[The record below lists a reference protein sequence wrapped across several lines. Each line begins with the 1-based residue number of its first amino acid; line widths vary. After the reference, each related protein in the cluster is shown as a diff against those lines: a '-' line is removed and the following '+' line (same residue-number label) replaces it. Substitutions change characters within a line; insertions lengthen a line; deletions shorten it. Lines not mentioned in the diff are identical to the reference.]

1 MVIAKI
7 EVSGTTAKLISHT
20 KIPKGIVGAKIQI
33 EYSDSAWDDL
43 CKTVVFRGGITK
55 DIVNADA
62 EVTIPAEVVSIA
74 GINLSVGIYG
84 TDVDSTVVIPTL
96 WVDLGKVY
104 PSADPSGDLS
114 TNPALPV
121 WAQLTQQ
128 YERLL
133 DLALNPPKADWNA
146 AEGADGHILNRTHW
160 IEEAE
165 KDVSFDGN
173 LDGREYVQ
181 AEDELYLVK
190 MSDTVYKATDLIG
203 HTVTAY
209 MEGED
214 PDTMTMEITEDSID
228 DLTSEGLPFL
238 MAQQMVWICKEDAT
252 VSGITIPKGTYFL
265 CIQSEGV
272 SRFYTIS
279 CSVLP
284 NAEEVIHK
292 LDNRYLNAEW
302 MAHYKTG
309 TEMLLDKAEQ
319 PFSGS
324 SSRNSCNRK
333 FYFKLQP
340 GKDYLVSWDDVNYT
354 VSAKVMTSGFLNYIG
369 NGSIYSSDVE
379 DTGEPF
385 CIMELSLYGININ
398 TSIYTSDNSTTHTV
412 GVWLTGSVA
421 DRIPF
426 DFMPLVYTMPSDLM
440 DIKNHLDELSKAHE
454 ILIQGGTVLA
464 AYNNSVYKVLSIYRD
479 YIDAMYDSICITNG
493 SKILFWDKRNGWCSY
508 GENGFTIT
516 TPNYSEENLPA
527 SGKKYKFTVD
537 ESGALIAT
545 DVTPTETGG

>member
-7 EVSGTTAKLISHT
+7 EVSGTTAKLISHM

-33 EYSDSAWDDL
+33 QYSDSVWDGL

-55 DIVNADA
+55 DIVNAGT
-62 EVTIPAEVVSIA
+62 EVTVPAEVVSIA

-84 TDVDSTVVIPTL
+84 TDIDSTVIIPTL

-104 PSADPSGDLS
+104 PAADPSGDLS

-146 AEGADGHILNRTHW
+146 TENVDGHILNRTHW
-160 IEEAE
+160 IEKVE
-165 KDVSFDGN
+165 KDCSFDGN

-181 AEDELYLVK
+181 ADDEMYLVK
-190 MSDTVYKATDLIG
+190 MSDTVYEASDLIG

-228 DLTSEGLPFL
+228 DLTPEGLPFL
-238 MAQQMVWICKEDAT
+238 MAQQMVWICREDTA

-279 CSVLP
+279 CSILP
-284 NAEEVIHK
+284 NVEEVIHK
-292 LDNRYLNAEW
+292 LDNRYLDAEW

-309 TEMLLDKAEQ
+309 TEMVLDTAEQ
-319 PFSGS
+319 SFSGS
-324 SSRNSCNRK
+324 SSRNSCNQK

-340 GKDYLVSWDDVNYT
+340 GKKYLVLWDGESYT
-354 VSAKVMTSGFLNYIG
+354 SYAKVMSTGFLNYVG
-369 NGSIYSSDVE
+369 NGSIYSSDAE

-385 CIMELSLYGININ
+385 CILELSLYGININ
-398 TSIYTSDNSTTHTV
+398 TSIYASDTSTTHTV

-426 DFMPLVYTMPSDLM
+426 DFMPTVYTMPSDLK
-440 DIKNHLDELSKAHE
+440 DIKNHLDELGKAYE
-454 ILIQGGTVLA
+454 VLRQGGIVMAT
-464 AYNNSVYKVLSIYRD
+464 YQNSIYRVLSIYRD
-479 YIDAMYDSICITNG
+479 YIDSMSDNICIANG
-493 SKILFWDKRNGWCSY
+493 RRILFWHEYYGWTSFAPT
-508 GENGFTIT
+508 GFTIAT
-516 TPNYSEENLPA
+516 NNYNEEYLPA

-537 ESGALIAT
+537 ETGALIAT